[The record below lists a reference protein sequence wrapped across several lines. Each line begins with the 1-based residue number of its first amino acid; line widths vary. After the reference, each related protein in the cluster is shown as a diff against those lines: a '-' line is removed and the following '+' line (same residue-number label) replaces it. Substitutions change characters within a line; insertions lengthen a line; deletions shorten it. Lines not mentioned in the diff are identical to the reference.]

1 MYEAFD
7 WVKYIVEKEL
17 VDVFATEVH
26 DTKTSY
32 QLATKKCQKL
42 SEAIK
47 SCQKLLKAVDDK
59 FCLIRHKIKIQ
70 KRVTHP

>member
-26 DTKTSY
+26 DTKTS
-32 QLATKKCQKL
+32 
-42 SEAIK
+42 
-47 SCQKLLKAVDDK
+47 KAVDDK
-59 FCLIRHKIKIQ
+59 FCLIRHNTDSEACHSPMSATAA
-70 KRVTHP
+70 RAPRT